1 MSASKWK
8 PVTGSSSELSLQLL
22 SIIQT
27 DLQIDLQTHKDRNN
41 PVIGKSLIELSAI

>member
-8 PVTGSSSELSLQLL
+8 PVTGSSSEFPLQLL
-22 SIIQT
+22 STIQT

-41 PVIGKSLIELSAI
+41 PVIGKCIIDLSAI